1 MTGSL
6 IAVPQHGDTASKL
19 REWSSV
25 IGIVT
30 AIIGN
35 ILISFALNIQRYAHI
50 RLGQEQHAGTS
61 EQRQK
66 HKGRSY
72 GTQQQANIAE
82 DRVKANLDPTWE
94 DGEGPEEEGEVNR
107 RDEFMPSASLYSR
120 TSSESAH
127 LGQSEKSPHEEQ
139 RKSYLKSPYWWA
151 GIVLMVIGEAGN
163 FLAYGFAPA
172 SIVSP
177 LGVVALV
184 SNCIIAPCLLK
195 ERFRQR
201 DFWGVTVAVAGA
213 VVVVLSAKTS
223 EPRMGPNDIWGRITK
238 WEFELYLGV
247 TAFLICALMWA
258 SGKYGHRTILI
269 DLGLVGLYGK
279 FEDRRHMKLTHNSI
293 RWLHGIIH
301 QRRCL
306 AALLYAVARFDL
318 PSDLPSSLRPS
329 YLCPPSNP
337 LRQSRSA
344 TLRLYSGHSH
354 PIRTLHPVRHYW
366 QHNLIP

>member
-1 MTGSL
+1 MTDSF
-6 IAVPQHGDTASKL
+6 ISVTRHGDTASKL

-30 AIIGN
+30 AIVGN
-35 ILISFALNIQRYAHI
+35 IVISFALNIQRYAHI
-50 RLGQEQHAGTS
+50 RLSQEQHAGAS

-66 HKGRSY
+66 PKGRSY
-72 GTQQQANIAE
+72 GTQKQANIAE
-82 DRVKANLDPTWE
+82 DRVKANLNPTWE
-94 DGEGPEEEGEVNR
+94 DREVPSEGEVDR
-107 RDEFMPSASLYSR
+107 RDEFMPSTSVRSR
-120 TSSESAH
+120 TSSESTH
-127 LGQSEKSPHEEQ
+127 LGQSEKSPLEDQ

-151 GIVLMVIGEAGN
+151 GIVLMIIGEAGN

-223 EPRMGPNDIWGRITK
+223 EPRMGPNDIWGSITR
-238 WEFELYLGV
+238 WEFELYLGI
-247 TAFLICALMWA
+247 TAFLIIALMWA
-258 SGKYGHRTILI
+258 SGKYGQRTILI

-279 FEDRRHMKLTHNSI
+279 FENRKYVKLTYNSL
-293 RWLHGIIH
+293 RWLHGIIY
-301 QRRCL
+301 QGRGL
-306 AALLYAVARFDL
+306 AALLYALARFDL
-318 PSDLPSSLRPS
+318 PSDIPSTLRPS
-329 YLCPPSNP
+329 CLCHSPNT
-337 LRQSRSA
+337 LRQSRAA
-344 TLRLYSGHSH
+344 TLRLYSGHTH
-354 PIRTLHPVRHYW
+354 PVRTFHSVRHYW
-366 QHNLIP
+366 QRSPIS

>member
-1 MTGSL
+1 MTNSL
-6 IAVPQHGDTASKL
+6 IAVTQQGDTPSKL

-35 ILISFALNIQRYAHI
+35 IVISFALNIQRYAHI
-50 RLGQEQHAGTS
+50 RLGQEQHAGAS

-66 HKGRSY
+66 HRGRSY
-72 GTQQQANIAE
+72 GTQQQAIIAE
-82 DRVKANLDPTWE
+82 DRVKANLNPKWE
-94 DGEGPEEEGEVNR
+94 DGEVAEEEGEVTR
-107 RDEFMPSASLYSR
+107 RDEFMPSTSVHSR
-120 TSSESAH
+120 TSSDSAH
-127 LGQSEKSPHEEQ
+127 LGQSEKSPHEDQ

-151 GIVLMVIGEAGN
+151 GIILMVIGEAGN

-213 VVVVLSAKTS
+213 VVVVLSAKNS
-223 EPRMGPNDIWGRITK
+223 EPRMGPNDIWSSITR
-238 WEFELYLGV
+238 WEFETYLGI
-247 TAFLICALMWA
+247 TAFLIIALMWA
-258 SGKYGHRTILI
+258 SGKYGQRTILI

-279 FEDRRHMKLTHNSI
+279 HEDHRYVKLADYLV

-306 AALLYAVARFDL
+306 PALLYPMARLDF
-318 PSDLPSSLRPS
+318 PSDIPFALRPGR
-329 YLCPPSNP
+329 LCPSPDT

-344 TLRLYSGHSH
+344 TLRLYSGHTY
-354 PIRTLHPVRHYW
+354 PIRALYPVRHHW
-366 QHNLIP
+366 QRSLIS

>member
-1 MTGSL
+1 MTDSL
-6 IAVPQHGDTASKL
+6 ITITRHGDTVSKL

-50 RLGQEQHAGTS
+50 RLGQEQHAGAS
-61 EQRQK
+61 EQRQR
-66 HKGRSY
+66 HNGRSY
-72 GTQQQANIAE
+72 GTQEQGKIAE
-82 DRVKANLDPTWE
+82 DRIKANLGQTWE
-94 DGEGPEEEGEVNR
+94 DDEISDEEREVNR
-107 RDEFMPSASLYSR
+107 RDEFMPSTSVHSG
-120 TSSESAH
+120 TSSKSVN
-127 LGQSEKSPHEEQ
+127 LGQSEKLQHGAQ

-177 LGVVALV
+177 LGVVALI

-195 ERFRQR
+195 ERFRLR

-223 EPRMGPNDIWGRITK
+223 EPTMGPNNIWRRITT
-238 WEFELYLGV
+238 WEFELYLGI
-247 TAFLICALMWA
+247 TAFLIIALMWA
-258 SGKYGHRTILI
+258 SGKYGNRTILI

-279 FEDRRHMKLTHNSI
+279 PELHKYMKLAHNPI
-293 RWLHGIIH
+293 RWLYGIIH

-306 AALLYAVARFDL
+306 ATLLYTLARFDL
-318 PSDLPSSLRPS
+318 PRDIPSTFRPG
-329 YLCPPSNP
+329 YLCHSPDT

-344 TLRLYSGHSH
+344 TLRLYSGHTH
-354 PIRTLHPVRHYW
+354 PICPLHSVRHYW
-366 QHNLIP
+366 QRSPIS